1 MKVVSEKSLDLV
13 GVEKERTYD
22 VTRRDI
28 KRFAQAIDDPNPLFY
43 DEEFAKQTR
52 FKSIIAPPLFCQTF
66 AFEDV
71 PLGELPK
78 DGSPVEI
85 DVELPAK
92 RTVGGGSVYE
102 IFQHVRPGDTI
113 KAKSKITQIYE
124 KQGKSGT
131 LYFLTV
137 ETTFVNQT
145 GEIVAKETAT
155 FIKR

>member
-1 MKVVSEKSLDLV
+1 MKKLSEMKLNLV
-13 GVEKERTYD
+13 GIEKERIYD

-43 DEEFAKQTR
+43 DEEYAKQTR
-52 FKSIIAPPLFCQTF
+52 FKSIVAPPLFCQTF
-66 AFEDV
+66 TFEDV
-71 PLGELPK
+71 PLSELPK
-78 DGSPVEI
+78 DGSPIEI
-85 DVELPAK
+85 DVELPAT

-102 IFQHVRPGDTI
+102 IFKRVKVGDTI
-113 KAKSKITQIYE
+113 KVKSKLTHVYE

-137 ETTFVNQT
+137 ETTFVNQVD
-145 GEIVAKETAT
+145 EIVAKETAT